1 VSVNA
6 IQLGAHLPALQ
17 VVVPLLSAP
26 LCALMLRPRMAWA
39 TALAVSACAL
49 ATAVVLLQ
57 QVLATGTISYA
68 LGGWAAP
75 WGIEYRI
82 DTVNAFVLVIVSA
95 ISTIVLPFARDSIE
109 HEVREDRICLFY
121 TCWMLCLTGLLG
133 IAITGDAFNVF
144 VFLEISSLSSYVLI
158 SLGSDR
164 RALIASL
171 RYLVMGT
178 IGATFIVL
186 GVGLLYVMTGT
197 LNMMDL
203 AERLAGV
210 EDTRT
215 VKVAFVFLTLGI
227 GLKMAL
233 FPLHAW
239 LPNAYAY
246 APSAVTA
253 FLAGTATK
261 VAVYVWLRF
270 FFTIF
275 GADFAVDSM
284 SMDTVLLA
292 VAVVAIVVASV
303 IAVFQPDAKRL
314 LAYSSV
320 AQIGYMALGIS
331 LFSVTGLT
339 AAIVHLFNH
348 AIIKSALFMAL
359 GCIVFRT
366 GSTSI
371 ASLAGIGR
379 RMPWT
384 MAAFVFGALSLVGV
398 PLTVGF
404 ISKWYLLLAVLEQGW
419 WMVAFLIVATSLLA
433 AVYCGRIIEVAYF
446 RDPDPDTIQS
456 RAREAPLMMLIPV
469 WILIAA
475 NIFFG
480 INTELTLDVAS
491 RAAGVLLGTGP

>member
-1 VSVNA
+1 MSAQA
-6 IQLGAHLPALQ
+6 IQLGAHLPVLQ

-26 LCALMLRPRMAWA
+26 ICALMYRPRIAWA
-39 TALAVSACAL
+39 MALAVSAMAL
-49 ATAVVLLQ
+49 VMAIVLLDR
-57 QVLATGTISYA
+57 VLETGPISYA

-95 ISTIVLPFARDSIE
+95 ISTIVLPFARHSVE
-109 HEVREDRICLFY
+109 QEVREDRVSLFY
-121 TCWMLCLTGLLG
+121 TAWMLCLTGLLG

-158 SLGSDR
+158 SLGSER
-164 RALIASL
+164 RALMASL

-197 LNMMDL
+197 LNMVDL
-203 AERLAGV
+203 AERLAAV

-215 VKVAFVFLTLGI
+215 VKVAFVFLTVGI
-227 GLKMAL
+227 GIKMAL

-246 APSAVTA
+246 APSAVSA
-253 FLAGTATK
+253 FLAGSATK

-275 GADFAVDSM
+275 GADFALDSM
-284 SMDTVLLA
+284 SMDLVLLPLA
-292 VAVVAIVVASV
+292 LVAIVVAST
-303 IAVFQPDAKRL
+303 IAVFQNDAKRL
-314 LAYSSV
+314 LAYSSI

-348 AIIKSALFMAL
+348 AIIKTALFMAL
-359 GCIVFRT
+359 GCIIFRT
-366 GSTSI
+366 GSASI

-384 MAAFVFGALSLVGV
+384 MAAFVFGAMSLIGV

-404 ISKWYLLLAVLEQGW
+404 ISKWYLLLAALEQGW
-419 WMVAFLIVATSLLA
+419 WPIAVAVVLTSLLA
-433 AVYCGRIIEVAYF
+433 AVYCGRVIEVAYF
-446 RDPDPDTIQS
+446 RDPKPGSIQS
-456 RAREAPLMMLIPV
+456 HAREAPLLMLVPV

-475 NIFFG
+475 NIYFG
-480 INTELTLDVAS
+480 IDTDLTVDIAS
-491 RAAGVLLGTGP
+491 RAAAVMLGAEP

>member
-1 VSVNA
+1 MSAQA
-6 IQLGAHLPALQ
+6 IQLGAHLPVLQ

-26 LCALMLRPRMAWA
+26 ICALMYRPRIAWA
-39 TALAVSACAL
+39 TALAVSAMAL
-49 ATAVVLLQ
+49 LMAIVLLDR
-57 QVLATGTISYA
+57 VLETGPISYA

-95 ISTIVLPFARDSIE
+95 ISTIVLPFARHSVE
-109 HEVREDRICLFY
+109 QEVREDRVSLFY
-121 TCWMLCLTGLLG
+121 TAWMLCLTGLLG

-158 SLGSDR
+158 SLGSER
-164 RALIASL
+164 RALMASL

-197 LNMMDL
+197 LNMVDL
-203 AERLAGV
+203 AERLAAV

-215 VKVAFVFLTLGI
+215 VKVAFVFLTVGI
-227 GLKMAL
+227 GIKMAL

-246 APSAVTA
+246 APSAVSA
-253 FLAGTATK
+253 FLAGSATK

-275 GADFAVDSM
+275 GADFALDSM
-284 SMDTVLLA
+284 SMDLVLLPLA
-292 VAVVAIVVASV
+292 LVAIVVAST
-303 IAVFQPDAKRL
+303 IAVFQNDAKRL
-314 LAYSSV
+314 LAYSSI

-348 AIIKSALFMAL
+348 AIIKTALFMAL
-359 GCIVFRT
+359 GCIIFRT
-366 GSTSI
+366 GSASI

-384 MAAFVFGALSLVGV
+384 MAAFVFGAMSLIGV

-404 ISKWYLLLAVLEQGW
+404 ISKWYLLLAALEQGW
-419 WMVAFLIVATSLLA
+419 WPIAVAVVLTSLLA
-433 AVYCGRIIEVAYF
+433 AVYCGRVIEVAYF
-446 RDPDPDTIQS
+446 RDPKPGSIQS
-456 RAREAPLMMLIPV
+456 HAREAPLLMLVPV

-475 NIFFG
+475 NIYFG
-480 INTELTLDVAS
+480 IDTDLTVDIAS
-491 RAAGVLLGTGP
+491 RAAAVMLGAEP

>member
-1 VSVNA
+1 MSVQA
-6 IQLGAHLPALQ
+6 IQLGAHLPVLQ

-26 LCALMLRPRMAWA
+26 ICALMYRPRIAWA
-39 TALAVSACAL
+39 TALAVSAMAL
-49 ATAVVLLQ
+49 VMAIVLLDR
-57 QVLATGTISYA
+57 VLETGPISYA

-95 ISTIVLPFARDSIE
+95 ISTIVLPFARHSVE
-109 HEVREDRICLFY
+109 QEVREDRVSLFY
-121 TCWMLCLTGLLG
+121 TAWMLCLTGLLG

-158 SLGSDR
+158 SLGSER
-164 RALIASL
+164 RALMASL

-197 LNMMDL
+197 LNMVDL
-203 AERLAGV
+203 AERLAAV

-215 VKVAFVFLTLGI
+215 VKVAFVFLTVGI
-227 GLKMAL
+227 GIKMAL

-246 APSAVTA
+246 APSAVSA
-253 FLAGTATK
+253 FLAGSATK

-275 GADFAVDSM
+275 GADFALDSM
-284 SMDTVLLA
+284 SMDLVLLPLA
-292 VAVVAIVVASV
+292 LVAIVVAST
-303 IAVFQPDAKRL
+303 IAVFQNDAKRL
-314 LAYSSV
+314 LAYSSI

-348 AIIKSALFMAL
+348 AIIKTALFMAL
-359 GCIVFRT
+359 GCIIFRT
-366 GSTSI
+366 GSASI

-384 MAAFVFGALSLVGV
+384 MAAFVFGAMSLIGV

-404 ISKWYLLLAVLEQGW
+404 ISKWYLLLAALEQGW
-419 WMVAFLIVATSLLA
+419 WPIAVAVVLTSLLA
-433 AVYCGRIIEVAYF
+433 AVYCGRVIEVAYF
-446 RDPDPDTIQS
+446 RDPKPGSIQS
-456 RAREAPLMMLIPV
+456 HAREAPLLMLVPV

-475 NIFFG
+475 NIYFG
-480 INTELTLDVAS
+480 IDTDLTVDIAS
-491 RAAGVLLGTGP
+491 RAAAVLLGAEP

>member
-1 VSVNA
+1 MSAQA
-6 IQLGAHLPALQ
+6 IQLGAHLPVLQ

-26 LCALMLRPRMAWA
+26 ICALMYRPRIAWV
-39 TALAVSACAL
+39 TALAVSAMAL
-49 ATAVVLLQ
+49 VMAIVLLDR
-57 QVLATGTISYA
+57 VLETGPISYA

-95 ISTIVLPFARDSIE
+95 ISTIVLPFARHSVE
-109 HEVREDRICLFY
+109 QEVREDRVSLFY
-121 TCWMLCLTGLLG
+121 TAWMLCLTGLLG

-158 SLGSDR
+158 SLGSER
-164 RALIASL
+164 RALMASL

-197 LNMMDL
+197 LNMVDL
-203 AERLAGV
+203 AERLAAV

-215 VKVAFVFLTLGI
+215 VKVAFVFLTVGI
-227 GLKMAL
+227 GIKMAL

-246 APSAVTA
+246 APSAVSA
-253 FLAGTATK
+253 FLAGSATK

-275 GADFAVDSM
+275 GADFALDSM
-284 SMDTVLLA
+284 SMDLVLLPLA
-292 VAVVAIVVASV
+292 LVAIVVAST
-303 IAVFQPDAKRL
+303 IAVFQNDAKRL
-314 LAYSSV
+314 LAYSSI

-348 AIIKSALFMAL
+348 AIIKTALFMAL
-359 GCIVFRT
+359 GCIIFRT
-366 GSTSI
+366 GSASI

-384 MAAFVFGALSLVGV
+384 MAAFVFGAMSLIGV
-398 PLTVGF
+398 PL
-404 ISKWYLLLAVLEQGW
+404 L
-419 WMVAFLIVATSLLA
+419 TSLLA
-433 AVYCGRIIEVAYF
+433 AVYCGRVIEVAYF
-446 RDPDPDTIQS
+446 RDPKPGSIQS
-456 RAREAPLMMLIPV
+456 HAREAPLLMLVPV

-475 NIFFG
+475 NIYFG
-480 INTELTLDVAS
+480 IDTDLTVDIAS
-491 RAAGVLLGTGP
+491 RAAAVLLGAEP

>member
-1 VSVNA
+1 MSVQA
-6 IQLGAHLPALQ
+6 IQLGAHLPVLQ

-26 LCALMLRPRMAWA
+26 ICALMYRPRIAWA
-39 TALAVSACAL
+39 TALAVSAMAL
-49 ATAVVLLQ
+49 VMAIVLLDR
-57 QVLATGTISYA
+57 VLETGPISYA

-95 ISTIVLPFARDSIE
+95 ISTIVLPFARHSVE
-109 HEVREDRICLFY
+109 QEVREDRVSLFY
-121 TCWMLCLTGLLG
+121 TAWMLCLTGLLG

-158 SLGSDR
+158 SLGSER
-164 RALIASL
+164 RALMASL

-197 LNMMDL
+197 LNMVDL
-203 AERLAGV
+203 AERLAAV

-215 VKVAFVFLTLGI
+215 VKVAFVFLTVGI
-227 GLKMAL
+227 GIKMAL

-246 APSAVTA
+246 APSAVSA
-253 FLAGTATK
+253 FLAGSATK

-275 GADFAVDSM
+275 GADFALDSM
-284 SMDTVLLA
+284 SMDLVLLPLA
-292 VAVVAIVVASV
+292 LVAIVVAST
-303 IAVFQPDAKRL
+303 IAVFQNDAKRL
-314 LAYSSV
+314 LAYSSI

-348 AIIKSALFMAL
+348 AIIKTALFMAL
-359 GCIVFRT
+359 GCIIFRT
-366 GSTSI
+366 GSASI

-384 MAAFVFGALSLVGV
+384 MAAFVFGAMSLIGV

-404 ISKWYLLLAVLEQGW
+404 ISKWYLLLAALEQGW
-419 WMVAFLIVATSLLA
+419 WPIAVAVVLTSLLA
-433 AVYCGRIIEVAYF
+433 AVYCGRVIEVAYF
-446 RDPDPDTIQS
+446 RDPKPGSIQS
-456 RAREAPLMMLIPV
+456 HAREAPLLMLVPV

-475 NIFFG
+475 NIYFG
-480 INTELTLDVAS
+480 IDTDLTVDIAS
-491 RAAGVLLGTGP
+491 RAAAVMLGAEP

>member
-1 VSVNA
+1 MSAQA
-6 IQLGAHLPALQ
+6 IQLGAHLPVLQ

-26 LCALMLRPRMAWA
+26 ICALMYRPRIAWA
-39 TALAVSACAL
+39 MALAVSAMAL
-49 ATAVVLLQ
+49 VMAIVLLDR
-57 QVLATGTISYA
+57 VLETGPISYA

-95 ISTIVLPFARDSIE
+95 ISTIVLPFARDSVE
-109 HEVREDRICLFY
+109 QEVREDRVSLFY
-121 TCWMLCLTGLLG
+121 TAWMLCLTGLLG

-158 SLGSDR
+158 SLGSER
-164 RALIASL
+164 RALMASL

-197 LNMMDL
+197 LNMVDL
-203 AERLAGV
+203 AERLAAV

-215 VKVAFVFLTLGI
+215 VKVAFVFLTVGI
-227 GLKMAL
+227 GIKMAL

-246 APSAVTA
+246 APSAVSA
-253 FLAGTATK
+253 FLAGSATK

-275 GADFAVDSM
+275 GADFALDSM
-284 SMDTVLLA
+284 SMDLVLLPLA
-292 VAVVAIVVASV
+292 LVAIVVAST
-303 IAVFQPDAKRL
+303 IAVFQNDAKRL
-314 LAYSSV
+314 LAYSSI

-348 AIIKSALFMAL
+348 AIIKTALFMAL
-359 GCIVFRT
+359 GCIIFRT
-366 GSTSI
+366 GSASI

-384 MAAFVFGALSLVGV
+384 MAAFVFGAMSLIGV

-404 ISKWYLLLAVLEQGW
+404 ISKWYLLLAALEQGW
-419 WMVAFLIVATSLLA
+419 WPIAVAVVLTSLLA
-433 AVYCGRIIEVAYF
+433 AVYCGRVIEVAYF
-446 RDPDPDTIQS
+446 RDPKPGSIQS
-456 RAREAPLMMLIPV
+456 HAREAPLLMLVPV

-475 NIFFG
+475 NIYFG
-480 INTELTLDVAS
+480 IDTDLTVDIAS
-491 RAAGVLLGTGP
+491 RAAAVLLGAEP

>member
-1 VSVNA
+1 MSAQA
-6 IQLGAHLPALQ
+6 IQLGAHLPVLQ

-26 LCALMLRPRMAWA
+26 ICALMYRPRVAWA
-39 TALAVSACAL
+39 TALAVSAMAL
-49 ATAVVLLQ
+49 VMAIALLDRVLE
-57 QVLATGTISYA
+57 TGPISYA

-95 ISTIVLPFARDSIE
+95 ISTIVLPFARDSVE
-109 HEVREDRICLFY
+109 QEVREDRVSLFY
-121 TCWMLCLTGLLG
+121 TAWMLCLTGLLG

-158 SLGSDR
+158 SLGSER
-164 RALIASL
+164 RALMASL

-197 LNMMDL
+197 LNMVDL
-203 AERLAGV
+203 AERLAAV

-215 VKVAFVFLTLGI
+215 VKVAFVFLTVGI
-227 GLKMAL
+227 GIKMAL

-246 APSAVTA
+246 APSAVSA
-253 FLAGTATK
+253 FLAGSATK

-275 GADFAVDSM
+275 GADFALDSM
-284 SMDTVLLA
+284 AMDLVLLPLA
-292 VAVVAIVVASV
+292 LVAIVVAST
-303 IAVFQPDAKRL
+303 IAVFQEDAKRL

-339 AAIVHLFNH
+339 ATIVHLFNH
-348 AIIKSALFMAL
+348 AIIKTALFMAL
-359 GCIVFRT
+359 GCIIFRT
-366 GSTSI
+366 GSASI

-384 MAAFVFGALSLVGV
+384 MAAFVFGAMSLIGV

-404 ISKWYLLLAVLEQGW
+404 ISKWYLLLAALEQGW
-419 WMVAFLIVATSLLA
+419 WPIAVAVVLTSLLA
-433 AVYCGRIIEVAYF
+433 AVYCGRVIEVAYF
-446 RDPDPDTIQS
+446 RDPKPGSIQS
-456 RAREAPLMMLIPV
+456 HAREAPLLMLVPV

-475 NIFFG
+475 NIYFG
-480 INTELTLDVAS
+480 IDTDLTVDIAG
-491 RAAGVLLGTGP
+491 RAAAVLLGGEP

>member
-1 VSVNA
+1 MSVQT
-6 IQLGAHLPALQ
+6 IQLAAHLPALQ

-26 LCALMLRPRMAWA
+26 LCALMHRPRVAWAMAW
-39 TALAVSACAL
+39 TISALALVM
-49 ATAVVLLQ
+49 AVALLQ
-57 QVLATGTISYA
+57 QVLATGPVSYA

-75 WGIEYRI
+75 WGIEYRV

-95 ISTIVLPFARDSIE
+95 ISTIVLPFARDTIE
-109 HEVREDRICLFY
+109 QEVRDDRISLFY
-121 TCWMLCLTGLLG
+121 TSWMLCLTGLLG

-164 RALIASL
+164 RALMAAF
-171 RYLVMGT
+171 RYLIMGT

-203 AERLAGV
+203 AERLGAV

-215 VKVAFVFLTLGI
+215 VKVAFVFLTVGI
-227 GLKMAL
+227 GIKMAL

-275 GADFAVDSM
+275 GADFALEGM
-284 SMDTVLLA
+284 FMDRVLLPLA
-292 VAVVAIVVASV
+292 LVAIVVASA
-303 IAVFQPDAKRL
+303 IAVFQQDAKRL
-314 LAYSSV
+314 LAYSSI

-331 LFSVTGLT
+331 FFSITGLT

-348 AIIKSALFMAL
+348 AIIKTALFMAL
-359 GCIVFRT
+359 GCIIFRT
-366 GSTSI
+366 GSASI
-371 ASLAGIGR
+371 ASLAGMGR

-384 MAAFVFGALSLVGV
+384 MAAFVFGALSLIGV

-404 ISKWYLLLAVLEQGW
+404 ISKWYLLMAALEQGW
-419 WMVAFLIVATSLLA
+419 WQIAAVIVATSLLA
-433 AVYCGRIIEVAYF
+433 AVYCGRIIEAAYF
-446 RDPDPDTIQS
+446 RDPDPDSIQS
-456 RAREAPLMMLIPV
+456 HAREAPLLMLIPV

-480 INTELTLDVAS
+480 INTDLTVDIAS
-491 RAAGVLLGTGP
+491 RAAGVLLGAGP

>member
-1 VSVNA
+1 LSAQAVQWVT
-6 IQLGAHLPALQ
+6 HLPALQ

-26 LCALMLRPRMAWA
+26 LCALIYRPRLAWA
-39 TALAVSACAL
+39 LALIISAVACATSV
-49 ATAVVLLQ
+49 ALLQ
-57 QVLATGTISYA
+57 QVLASGPISYA

-95 ISTIVLPFARDSIE
+95 ISTVVLPFARDSVE
-109 HEVREDRICLFY
+109 QEVDADRVSLFY
-121 TCWMLCLTGLLG
+121 TAWMLCLTGLLG
-133 IAITGDAFNVF
+133 IAITGDVFNVF

-158 SLGSDR
+158 SLGRDR
-164 RALIASL
+164 RGLIAAF

-178 IGATFIVL
+178 IGATFIVI

-197 LNMMDL
+197 LNMSDL
-203 AERLAGV
+203 TEQLAV
-210 EDTRT
+210 MEDTRT
-215 VKVAFVFLTLGI
+215 IKVAFGFLTIGI
-227 GLKMAL
+227 GIKMAV

-246 APSAVTA
+246 APSAVSA
-253 FLAGTATK
+253 FIAGTATK

-270 FFTIF
+270 FFTVF
-275 GADFAVDSM
+275 GADFAVDTM
-284 SMDTVLLA
+284 SMDVLLMPLA
-292 VAVVAIVVASV
+292 LAAIVIASL
-303 IAVFQPDAKRL
+303 IAVFQEDAKRL

-331 LFSVTGLT
+331 LFSATGLT

-348 AIIKSALFMAL
+348 AIIKTVLFMAL
-359 GCIVFRT
+359 GCIVYRT
-366 GSTSI
+366 GSVNI

-384 MAAFVFGALSLVGV
+384 MAAFVFGALSLIGV

-404 ISKWYLLLAVLEQGW
+404 ISKWYLLLAALERGW
-419 WMVAFLIVATSLLA
+419 WPLAVVVVATSLLA
-433 AVYCGRIIEVAYF
+433 AVYCGRVIEAAYF
-446 RDPDPDTIQS
+446 RDPRPDSIQS
-456 RAREAPLMMLIPV
+456 HAREAPLMMLVPV

-475 NIFFG
+475 NVYFG
-480 INTELTLDVAS
+480 IDTHLTVDIAS
-491 RAAGVLLGTGP
+491 RAAGTLLGTVP